1 MHLNYTFLKNVTMQ
15 TTLYNKQLSKYI
27 IQWSA
32 LYIIGCVRV
41 CVGDTMLA
49 GVRSLFVGRFV

>member
-1 MHLNYTFLKNVTMQ
+1 MHLNDTFVKNVTMQ
-15 TTLYNKQLSKYI
+15 TALYNKQLTKYI

-41 CVGDTMLA
+41 CV
-49 GVRSLFVGRFV
+49 FVIQC